1 MRGPQPPETPTPPTE
16 VTDDAA
22 TADTTTD
29 VTTERPAE
37 VTGSADDRQMRD
49 VLGELLGGD
58 ADRIADAQA
67 RLNAPNAGEYEKQAA
82 RAVLRYRQRDGRDG
96 VTPYETTEGGESQPL
111 FRLRGEEKKHVERN
125 NKRFNEELDRQI
137 AGQLPQGHIYNLG
150 RAGSI
155 LQSAGFPDADIE
167 LSATRLAEK
176 ARQHGFGIDD
186 VRNLVSALQE
196 PVAVFS
202 YGDKAK
208 AQNVIAEIVRDGK
221 NFVVGVHFNQVRG
234 NTEVSSIRGL
244 FPKDNA
250 EWLNWV
256 SQGKLLY
263 VDKEKI
269 QTLIDQQRTNPADVD
284 YLDLEDVAK
293 IIKDFEN
300 PSIPGENNGETTESG
315 GALFRVRRAP
325 NGKESNLDER
335 QYDEVRMGNFK
346 KWFGDWENNPEEA
359 SKVVDANGEPLVVYH
374 QTNRKQYINQLTACV
389 CGCVMV
395 PVADPLTTRQT
406 TRLLWRMLGG
416 GWRVRLRR
424 SSSGRLRGLSSK
436 PTVAVMRRTHPMV
449 AAGQRINSNSRYL
462 GRGHISSSTIN
473 SSLST

>member
-1 MRGPQPPETPTPPTE
+1 MPPFSIGY
-16 VTDDAA
+16 D
-22 TADTTTD
+22 
-29 VTTERPAE
+29 
-37 VTGSADDRQMRD
+37 S
-49 VLGELLGGD
+49 
-58 ADRIADAQA
+58 
-67 RLNAPNAGEYEKQAA
+67 A
-82 RAVLRYRQRDGRDG
+82 RAVLRYRQRDGRG
-96 VTPYETTEGGESQPL
+96 TASPYETTEGGESQPL

-150 RAGSI
+150 RASSI

-202 YGDKAK
+202 YGDKTK

-221 NFVVGVHFNQVRG
+221 NFVVGVHFNQSRHG
-234 NTEVSSIRGL
+234 AEVSDIRGL

-269 QTLIDQQRTNPADVD
+269 QTLIDQQRTNPAEVD

-293 IIKDFEN
+293 LIKDFEN

-315 GALFRVRRAP
+315 GASFRVRRAP

-335 QYDEVRMGNFK
+335 
-346 KWFGDWENNPEEA
+346 
-359 SKVVDANGEPLVVYH
+359 
-374 QTNRKQYINQLTACV
+374 
-389 CGCVMV
+389 
-395 PVADPLTTRQT
+395 
-406 TRLLWRMLGG
+406 
-416 GWRVRLRR
+416 
-424 SSSGRLRGLSSK
+424 
-436 PTVAVMRRTHPMV
+436 
-449 AAGQRINSNSRYL
+449 
-462 GRGHISSSTIN
+462 
-473 SSLST
+473 